1 MAFSFTPEQKQT
13 ALWLSV
19 AVAFLL
25 LLSLLGPVLMPF
37 AVAAILAYILNPWV
51 DRLCALRLGK
61 FALPRAIAATL
72 LIVLLISLAL
82 ALVLIV
88 TPVLQKQVPQLQ
100 EQIPR
105 FLDKMNAVLSPRLQ
119 DLGISVQLDSAG
131 VKAMLTE
138 QLKDSGD
145 VIGRAVLSSVRVGG
159 TAVMGLLANLLLIPV
174 VLFYLLMDWHSM
186 MARLENSVPRRWAR
200 VTRDS
205 LLEVDSILAQY
216 LRGQIMVM
224 LVLAVYYSSALAIA
238 RFDLALP
245 VGIITG
251 LLVFIPYLGYGL
263 GLVLALIGA
272 VLQFNNLSGLISVA
286 VIYGLGQVIESFFLT
301 PRLVGERIGLHPLTV
316 IFALL
321 AFGQL
326 FGFIGILVALPAS
339 AIISVAVKH
348 LRSHY
353 FNSSFYHQP

>member
-1 MAFSFTPEQKQT
+1 MAFSFTTEQKQT

-19 AVAFLL
+19 AIAFLL

-51 DRLCALRLGK
+51 DRLCAWKLGR
-61 FALPRAIAATL
+61 FSLPRALAATL
-72 LIVLLISLAL
+72 VIIVLISAAL

-131 VKAMLTE
+131 VKAMLAE

-186 MARLENSVPRRWAR
+186 MARLENCVPRRWAR
-200 VTRDS
+200 GTRDS

-224 LVLAVYYSSALAIA
+224 LVLAVYYSAALAIA

-263 GLVLALIGA
+263 GLALALIGA
-272 VLQFNNLSGLISVA
+272 VLQFNNLSGLVSVA
-286 VIYGLGQVIESFFLT
+286 IIYGLGQVIESFFLT